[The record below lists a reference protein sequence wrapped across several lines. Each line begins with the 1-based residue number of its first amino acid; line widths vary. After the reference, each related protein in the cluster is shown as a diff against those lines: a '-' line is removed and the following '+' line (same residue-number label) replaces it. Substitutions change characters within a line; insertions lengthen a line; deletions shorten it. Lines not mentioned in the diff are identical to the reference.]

1 MKITTK
7 LKDIFLALAS
17 TLLFGGGIGFLGV
30 WLFHAEISTMLHVSV
45 YIFLL
50 MFAIWL
56 LIDYQDMKNEQAYQ
70 QAVREEEEKQQ
81 RMKEEKQRTI
91 LSFEQKYG
99 HCSYV
104 MAPYKKPFATDLV
117 RIYPSARMMVIQ
129 GKEYSYD
136 ELLTCRISE
145 RDVNDTAMET
155 HTVTTPDN
163 AHVARRIAAGAMIG
177 GIKGATL
184 AAFTTRPR
192 TITTTEYT
200 YRPITRTKYTVV
212 ISTTRSPHPISIFM
226 NEDYNRALR
235 LMKQINTARYN

>member
-1 MKITTK
+1 MKISTI
-7 LKDIFLALAS
+7 LKDIFLAFAS

-30 WLFHAEISTMLHVSV
+30 WLFNAEISTMLHVSV
-45 YIFLL
+45 YIFGV
-50 MFAIWL
+50 MFVIWF
-56 LIDYQDMKNEQAYQ
+56 LIDYQEMKNEQALQ
-70 QAVREEEEKQQ
+70 QAIREEEEKQQ

-91 LSFEQKYG
+91 SQLEQKYG
-99 HCSYV
+99 HCTYV

-117 RIYPSARMMVIQ
+117 RIYSEARMMVIQ
-129 GKEYSYD
+129 GKEYRYD
-136 ELLTCRISE
+136 EILSCHISE
-145 RDVNDTAMET
+145 RDINDTAMET

-163 AHVARRIAAGAMIG
+163 THVVRRIAAGAMIG

-200 YRPITRTKYTVV
+200 YHPITRTKYTVL
-212 ISTTRSPHPISIFM
+212 ISTTHSPHPISIFM